1 MNPANTSDQS
11 PLFRTDLV
19 AQPVFDGGQVFVDVT
34 DPDSGKTFRFY
45 DFEYSIACAMDGR
58 RDVNGLISWATDEL
72 GLSPSPAELASV
84 ISTLGD
90 LGYLSEG
97 AAVPAV
103 SAHDRPTPAPTPI
116 AATPAASAVDLGLA
130 GPTSAAAST
139 PPGST
144 PSSDVELGRPGKSPI
159 ARPRPTP
166 AKADDVELGFS
177 GVGDAVPVEDSRR
190 VPSAEI
196 DLAPLGASS
205 ASPPPTPKA
214 PEESFAGLMDEEDAS
229 DRAPTQSTAPLTVD
243 DEDID
248 VANLSPPP
256 TNLPAAEPK
265 PTLRPVTNQGG
276 AGPELD
282 EDTHLPP
289 PQVEYD
295 DEDVSVDLS
304 AHLSVGT
311 DELKEAVRQS
321 KVMQAVE
328 VPADLL
334 AEIGDDEPPTTVKDK
349 PKPKVPASAAEAV
362 AAADVPTEAAGAAPI
377 ALPDAKK
384 KAEKEAKAEPEKAT
398 AKEPVEA
405 KQPKTTSTGLIVLFV
420 IVLLGAAFAYWWFN
434 MRPEDQP
441 ARPRSTHRVVK
452 PNNGT
457 KPGPNNGTK
466 PGPNN
471 GTKPPVKAAIV
482 FKLEAKPGPA
492 TVVNNAEGGIP
503 ELVAADG
510 AKVAEGDLLAKVGPW
525 KRGEEKIKSANSRI
539 EHYSRKIDRL
549 KKKAAEAKDAGNA
562 AAQKAFERRAKQM
575 KAEKIDARRKNVIE
589 KWEKRIFAKA
599 PVAGTVKLLAEKGK
613 WLAAGKPLLQI
624 EAAPTPAGS
633 FAAPAGKTFAAGDQV
648 SVSLKGDASKKAS
661 CKVTAVEASKVSVDC
676 SGTEF
681 AAGDELVVHVD

>member
-1 MNPANTSDQS
+1 MNPANTSEQS

-19 AQPVFDGGQVFVDVT
+19 AQPVFAGGQVFVDVT
-34 DPDSGKTFRFY
+34 DPDSRKTFRFY
-45 DFEYSIACAMDGR
+45 DFEYSIACAMDGC

-72 GLSPSPAELASV
+72 GLSPTPAELASV
-84 ISTLGD
+84 IATLGD

-97 AAVPAV
+97 AAGNVV

-116 AATPAASAVDLGLA
+116 AAPAVGAAVDLGLA

-144 PSSDVELGRPGKSPI
+144 PSSDVELGRPGRSPI
-159 ARPRPTP
+159 APPRPTP
-166 AKADDVELGFS
+166 PKADDVELGFS
-177 GVGDAVPVEDSRR
+177 GVGDAAPVEDARH

-196 DLAPLGASS
+196 EIAPLGGTS
-205 ASPPPTPKA
+205 ATSPPNPSA
-214 PEESFAGLMDEEDAS
+214 PETSFAGLMEEDES
-229 DRAPTQSTAPLTVD
+229 DRAPTQSIAPLTVD

-256 TNLPAAEPK
+256 TDLPAAEPK

-311 DELKEAVRQS
+311 AELKEAVRQS
-321 KVMQAVE
+321 KVMQAVD

-334 AEIGDDEPPTTVKDK
+334 AELGDDEEPTTTVKAA
-349 PKPKVPASAAEAV
+349 PASEAPASAAAAV
-362 AAADVPTEAAGAAPI
+362 AAADVAEEAVGATPI
-377 ALPDAKK
+377 ELPDATPKAKK
-384 KAEKEAKAEPEKAT
+384 PATAEPEKAT

-405 KQPKTTSTGLIVLFV
+405 KQPKKTSTGLIVLFV

-434 MRPEDQP
+434 MRQEDKP
-441 ARPRSTHRVVK
+441 ARSRPSHRVVK
-452 PNNGT
+452 PTSGTRPTNGT
-457 KPGPNNGTK
+457 RPAT
-466 PGPNN
+466 N
-471 GTKPPVKAAIV
+471 GTKPPVKPAIT

-492 TVVNNAEGGIP
+492 TIVNNAEGGNP
-503 ELVAADG
+503 EFAVADG
-510 AKVAEGDLLAKVGPW
+510 AKVAPGDLLAKVGPW
-525 KRGEEKIKSANSRI
+525 KRGESRIKDANGRI
-539 EHYSRKIDRL
+539 EHYSKKIERL
-549 KKKAAEAKDAGNA
+549 KKQAAEAKDAGNA

-613 WLAAGKPLLQI
+613 WLEAGKPLLKI
-624 EAAPTPAGS
+624 EAAPATGGS

-648 SVSLKGDASKKAS
+648 SVSRQSDASKKAS
-661 CKVTAVEASKVSVDC
+661 CKVTAVESSKVSVDC
-676 SGTEF
+676 SGTPF
-681 AAGDELVVHVD
+681 AAGDELVVHLD